1 MSGALPVVGGA
12 LVMAV
17 GAAGLI
23 RSAVPQQAAASTS
36 SSSAPIVVTGA
47 YVRAPVPP
55 TEVAAAYFTVRNTT
69 NTPDQLTSVETG
81 AGATAVVHAVNS
93 DGSMSAAA
101 ALTIPAKGSVS
112 LATGKGHVMIER
124 LFGTLRAG
132 QSVNIELDF
141 ANAGSVNVV
150 APVVAV
156 GAPVPVGGHS

>member
-1 MSGALPVVGGA
+1 VSTVLPVVAGA
-12 LVMAV
+12 LTIAV
-17 GAAGLI
+17 GAAGLV
-23 RSAVPQQAAASTS
+23 RSAVPERAAASTS
-36 SSSAPIVVTGA
+36 SSSAAIVVTGA
-47 YVRAPVPP
+47 YVRAPVAP
-55 TEVAAAYFTVRNTT
+55 TDVAAAYFTVRNTSS
-69 NTPDQLTSVETG
+69 TPDQLTSVETG

-101 ALTIPAKGSVS
+101 TLTIPAKGSVT
-112 LATGKGHVMIER
+112 LATGKGHVMIEK

-141 ANAGSVNVV
+141 AEAGSVDVV